1 MGDLIMGVGL
11 IGVGLS
17 GMIAMEYARRKLP
30 EWNARS
36 ERLRRRSIMQLHA
49 EMTRCC
55 GAIFECARIGDKHG
69 MRHAYRAMRPVMR
82 ELARRERMKRTA
94 RTAM

>member
-1 MGDLIMGVGL
+1 MGDLIMGIGL
-11 IGVGLS
+11 ISVGLS
-17 GMIAMEYARRKLP
+17 GMIAAGYAYHKLP

-36 ERLRRRSIMQLHA
+36 NRLRRRSTVQLQA

-55 GAIFECARIGDKHG
+55 GAIFTCVHIGDKRG

-82 ELARRERMKRTA
+82 EMRRRIKK
-94 RTAM
+94 